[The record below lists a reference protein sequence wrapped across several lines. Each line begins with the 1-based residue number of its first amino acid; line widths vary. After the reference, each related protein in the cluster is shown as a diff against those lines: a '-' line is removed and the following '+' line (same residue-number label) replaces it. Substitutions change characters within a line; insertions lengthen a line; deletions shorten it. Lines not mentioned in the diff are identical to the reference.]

1 LALHPPDTSF
11 VRSKNIKLF
20 IVPLAVIG
28 VVIMLVV
35 PLPSF
40 VLDILITLDI
50 SAAMLVLLTAMQVKR
65 PLDFSVFPTLLL
77 VMTVFRLALN
87 VSATRLVLLHAYAGA
102 VIESFGHFVTGD
114 SVLVGLVVFLILII
128 VQFVVITNGAGR
140 VAEVAARFTLDAMPG
155 KQMAVDGELSSQ
167 LITPEQARV
176 RRREIADEADFYGAM
191 DGASKFVR
199 GDAIAAIVITAINLL
214 GGLAVGIVQHH
225 DSFSQAGAT
234 YSLLSVGDGLVSQ
247 IPALLMSLSTGI
259 IVTRAA
265 SEDDLG
271 TNVLAQLSRYRR
283 VVRIVAGVIFVLG
296 LLPGLPKLP
305 FLIVGGVLF
314 FAGGRLPHEPSEAH
328 GTDEIAT
335 VMPAPPAPDAPAQL
349 AKETGVMALE
359 LELGMDVIDLVDPKR
374 HGDLLERVKALRR
387 SIAQELGIVIPPVH
401 ARDNEDLPPSH
412 YAFRVHG
419 VQVAE
424 GAAPRGFL
432 LAVGKGL
439 DRIEGEPTRDPA
451 YGGAAKWIP
460 NEMRYRATVAEATV
474 VERSSV
480 ITTHL
485 SEIVR
490 RHAGELLTRQDV
502 RLLLDTVKVD
512 QPVALEEMTA
522 AGLTLGSVQ
531 GVLRGLLEEGVPVK
545 DLVRI
550 VESITDQAS
559 TPSKDPDSLLEAAR
573 IALAPQIA
581 AMYANDG
588 TIDVITLEPMLEQSL
603 AANLQTSERGR
614 QLGNS
619 GEELESLISSLSEV
633 VRQAEGSGKHPVL
646 VCSSKVRPAIRRLIR
661 ARLPQTAVL
670 AAPEI
675 SSNARINT
683 IGVVRRAYQ
692 PAAL

>member
-1 LALHPPDTSF
+1 LALQPHAAGLT
-11 VRSKNIKLF
+11 RSKNFKLF
-20 IVPLAVIG
+20 VVPLAVIG

-50 SAAMLVLLTAMQVKR
+50 SAAMLVLLTAMQVRR

-167 LITPEQARV
+167 LITPEQARA

-199 GDAIAAIVITAINLL
+199 GDAIAAIVITVINLI

-225 DSFSQAGAT
+225 DSFGQAGDT

-314 FAGGRLPHEPSEAH
+314 FAGGRLPHEYSEVLGA
-328 GTDEIAT
+328 DENET
-335 VMPAPPAPDAPAQL
+335 VLPAPPAPDAPAQL

-439 DRIEGEPTRDPA
+439 DRIEGEATRDPA

-474 VERSSV
+474 VERSAV

-485 SEIVR
+485 SEVVR
-490 RHAGELLTRQDV
+490 RHAGELLSRQDV

-512 QPVALEEMTA
+512 NPVVLEEMTA

-531 GVLRGLLEEGVPVK
+531 GVLRGLLEEGVSVK

-550 VESITDQAS
+550 VEAITDQAA

-588 TIDVITLEPMLEQSL
+588 TIDVVTLEPMLEQSL
-603 AANLQTSERGR
+603 ATGLQSSERGR

-619 GEELESLISSLSEV
+619 GEELENLIASLSEV
-633 VRQAEGSGKHPVL
+633 VRQAEASGKHPVL

-661 ARLPQTAVL
+661 ARLPQTAVV

-692 PAAL
+692 TAAL

>member
-1 LALHPPDTSF
+1 LALHPHETGF

-40 VLDILITLDI
+40 ILDILITLDI

-155 KQMAVDGELSSQ
+155 KQMAVDSELSSQ

-176 RRREIADEADFYGAM
+176 RRRDIADEADFYGAM

-225 DSFSQAGAT
+225 DSFSQAGDT

-271 TNVLAQLSRYRR
+271 TNVLTQLSRYRR

-305 FLIVGGVLF
+305 FLIVGAVLF
-314 FAGGRLPHEPSEAH
+314 FAGGRLPHEVAEPRASDAIE
-328 GTDEIAT
+328 T
-335 VMPAPPAPDAPAQL
+335 VLPPPPAPDAPAQL

-359 LELGMDVIDLVDPKR
+359 LELGTDVIDLVDPKR

-401 ARDNEDLPPSH
+401 ARDNEDLPVSH

-439 DRIEGEPTRDPA
+439 ERIEGEATRDPA

-460 NEMRYRATVAEATV
+460 NEMRYRATVAGATV

-490 RHAGELLTRQDV
+490 RHAGELLSRQDV

-512 QPVALEEMTA
+512 QPVVLEEMTA

-550 VESITDQAS
+550 VESITDQAA

-581 AMYANDG
+581 AMFADDG
-588 TIDVITLEPMLEQSL
+588 MIDVITLEPMLEQSL
-603 AANLQTSERGR
+603 ASGLQISERGR

-619 GEELESLISSLSEV
+619 GEELEMLIGSLSEV
-633 VRQAEGSGKHPVL
+633 VRQAEASGKHPVL

-675 SSNARINT
+675 SSYARINT

-692 PAAL
+692 TAAL

>member
-1 LALHPPDTSF
+1 LALQPQAAGLT
-11 VRSKNIKLF
+11 RSRNFKLF
-20 IVPLAVIG
+20 VVPLAVVG

-167 LITPEQARV
+167 LITAEQART

-199 GDAIAAIVITAINLL
+199 GDAIAAIVITAINLI

-225 DSFSQAGAT
+225 DSFSQAGDT

-283 VVRIVAGVIFVLG
+283 VVRIVAAVIFVLG

-314 FAGGRLPHEPSEAH
+314 FAGGRLPHEYSEAR
-328 GTDEIAT
+328 GSDEGET
-335 VMPAPPAPDAPAQL
+335 VLPVPVAPDAPAQL

-439 DRIEGEPTRDPA
+439 DRIEGEATRDPA

-474 VERSSV
+474 VERSAV

-490 RHAGELLTRQDV
+490 RHAGELLSRQDV
-502 RLLLDTVKVD
+502 RLLLDTVKVEN
-512 QPVALEEMTA
+512 PVVLEEMTA

-531 GVLRGLLEEGVPVK
+531 GVLRGLLEEGVSVK

-550 VESITDQAS
+550 VEAITDQAA

-588 TIDVITLEPMLEQSL
+588 TIDVVTLEPLLEQSL
-603 AANLQTSERGR
+603 ATSLQSSERGR

-619 GEELESLISSLSEV
+619 GEELENLIASLAEV
-633 VRQAEGSGKHPVL
+633 VRQAEASGKHPVL

-661 ARLPQTAVL
+661 ARLPQTAVV

-692 PAAL
+692 TAAL